1 MTSSAASAVP
11 ADPVAVAVR
20 SMHAMADGEQ
30 ADFDSLYHP
39 RAADRENLV
48 QPPSSR
54 VPGPA
59 GFHSTA
65 LWLRAAFAG
74 LRYDIHHAIADGSL
88 VAVTS
93 TMNGRHVTAWAVYS
107 EDGTPVPK
115 AVIGKPAIGYE
126 TLASGAASL
135 ESAAAPGAGCV
146 IFTTSGTTSAPK
158 FVLHDQRSV
167 AGHARNVARGVGL
180 DGASARPLSPP
191 LCGVSGFCSAM
202 AALAAGR
209 PLVMR
214 PAWDAAQAADDIVKH
229 RVTHANST
237 DEAIATAADSV
248 ERWRREGIEEAM
260 NAYNGLDLTEPPA

>member
-88 VAVTS
+88 VAVNS

-107 EDGTPVPK
+107 EDGTIDTVFPPTGKAFAITQSHWFRIEDGVIVEHWANRDDLGMARQLGWVPPT
-115 AVIGKPAIGYE
+115 PAY
-126 TLASGAASL
+126 L
-135 ESAAAPGAGCV
+135 V
-146 IFTTSGTTSAPK
+146 K
-158 FVLHDQRSV
+158 M
-167 AGHARNVARGVGL
+167 ARAKRR
-180 DGASARPLSPP
+180 AK
-191 LCGVSGFCSAM
+191 
-202 AALAAGR
+202 
-209 PLVMR
+209 R
-214 PAWDAAQAADDIVKH
+214 PA
-229 RVTHANST
+229 
-237 DEAIATAADSV
+237 
-248 ERWRREGIEEAM
+248 
-260 NAYNGLDLTEPPA
+260 